1 MKDEKVLDNLK
12 NAKDIL
18 VEDIQDFTR
27 KQKEVMTEYYL
38 YNLTHSYMDNLI
50 VDNKINP
57 NDKIVNRDEIISEFK
72 KNAEFKDEFEP
83 ETGYYEQVWVVND
96 DFKKLHDPEITKVF
110 ERMQNLKYEKADLQD
125 KIFLYLYAE
134 KNNGIKIHE
143 GSAVELIEKLDTAS
157 YVDFLTSK
165 TKIMIASL
173 TDNEQELEDLRYKI
187 EDENPYII
195 NYKLLGDKK
204 HMLEFSM
211 SNNGAYAMFPEWLK
225 ESLVNQ
231 YYENTRPSEQLS
243 LMGTTATIDRES
255 VSLLATDIMKKRSG
269 REFDLVDHPEIYD
282 NFIYFQG
289 ILKNI
294 SSVIK
299 EEVANDTFNIRK
311 TEEYISPLTNIILM
325 GGIDSESQRERFG
338 KEMEKFSNDISDI
351 VKINKNFESNYVAS
365 KIDTILDDV
374 IFERETTIY
383 NKKERIVERLILD
396 DKFKKDL
403 PKEIAEMCIREIKA
417 SQKDEISNDFIRVIS
432 NNKDNDISKRVL
444 NDNTVI
450 KKMLEKFEDKKK
462 ISRKM

>member
-1 MKDEKVLDNLK
+1 
-12 NAKDIL
+12 
-18 VEDIQDFTR
+18 
-27 KQKEVMTEYYL
+27 
-38 YNLTHSYMDNLI
+38 
-50 VDNKINP
+50 
-57 NDKIVNRDEIISEFK
+57 
-72 KNAEFKDEFEP
+72 
-83 ETGYYEQVWVVND
+83 
-96 DFKKLHDPEITKVF
+96 
-110 ERMQNLKYEKADLQD
+110 MQNLKYEKADLQD
-125 KIFLYLYAE
+125 KIFLYVSAE
-134 KNNGIKIHE
+134 KNNGIKIHN

-187 EDENPYII
+187 EDESPYII

-211 SNNGAYAMFPEWLK
+211 SNNGSYVMFPEWLK

-299 EEVANDTFNIRK
+299 KEITDGTFNIRK

-325 GGIDSESQRERFG
+325 GGLDNESQKERFG
-338 KEMEKFSNDISDI
+338 KEMEIFNDDI
-351 VKINKNFESNYVAS
+351 LKILQTNKNFDSNYVTS

-374 IFERETTIY
+374 IFERQMVIY
-383 NKKERIVERLILD
+383 NNKEKIVERLILD
-396 DKFKKDL
+396 DKFKK
-403 PKEIAEMCIREIKA
+403 IY
-417 SQKDEISNDFIRVIS
+417 QK
-432 NNKDNDISKRVL
+432 KLQKCA
-444 NDNTVI
+444 
-450 KKMLEKFEDKKK
+450 
-462 ISRKM
+462 